1 MVARSAIESFIS
13 LSLITPF
20 QWFMWGALR
29 SKNRWMDGSASNG
42 LSLRFI
48 PRKPFVAFGIIAESA
63 TNPFNLAADLN
74 GLFLDL
80 GGEVGSVSLGFDRTQ
95 DGLLISWPTE
105 TTGLKL
111 HRTDSLSQPNWVP
124 VAGVVDQAVTVLPGR
139 CHGFLSATLRA
150 CATEGSSSG
159 CRKTYWCRA

>member
-1 MVARSAIESFIS
+1 MERLSSAWVNSMKDGCQVCHRVFYFLELDYSFS
-13 LSLITPF
+13 VVHET
-20 QWFMWGALR
+20 
-29 SKNRWMDGSASNG
+29 

-48 PRKPFVAFGIIAESA
+48 PRKSFVAFGIIAESA

-124 VAGVVDQAVTVLPGR
+124 VAGVVDQKSPFPWKMPRV
-139 CHGFLSATLRA
+139 
-150 CATEGSSSG
+150 SSSYAEGLCHRRVILG